1 MSDDVVNY
9 RISAVE
15 SSISEIKTAIKSIDA
30 TLQSLT
36 RLEEKHHGT
45 AQSLGRAFGSIEDHE
60 ARIRQLEAEMPTTRM
75 IKGALITLFTG
86 LVGIIGTM
94 LLERIQ

>member
-1 MSDDVVNY
+1 MGDDIVNY
-9 RISAVE
+9 RLNAVE
-15 SSISEIKTAIKSIDA
+15 DSIGEIKNAIKSIDA

-36 RLEEKHHGT
+36 RLEEKHHAT
-45 AQSLGRAFGSIEDHE
+45 SQSLARAFNGIEDHE
-60 ARIRQLEAEMPTTRM
+60 SRVRQLEAEMPTTRM